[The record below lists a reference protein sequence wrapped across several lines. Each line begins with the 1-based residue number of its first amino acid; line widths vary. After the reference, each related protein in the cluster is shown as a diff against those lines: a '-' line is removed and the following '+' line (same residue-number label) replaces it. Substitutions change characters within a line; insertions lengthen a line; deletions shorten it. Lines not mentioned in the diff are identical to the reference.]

1 MEINMTVHTYSI
13 KSFDYQSTV
22 DTVSVK
28 IEYTRRTSNSIQNRI
43 WNWKGSHSAAKSLG
57 VDNDSGASFSDRNLE
72 VVTGIETKGEKIP
85 VQVCNAIEEM
95 GKKAFTEMQN
105 QKNEMQ
111 NQKNEKQDHIEK
123 HEKENSAEEMEK
135 EASKEINK
143 EQI

>member
-1 MEINMTVHTYSI
+1 MEVNVAIYTYGI
-13 KSFDYQSTV
+13 KSFNYESTV
-22 DTVSVK
+22 DLVSVK

-43 WNWKGSHSAAKSLG
+43 WNWKGSHSAAQTQGL
-57 VDNDSGASFSDRNLE
+57 DNDSGASFSDRNLE

-95 GKKAFTEMQN
+95 EKKAFT
-105 QKNEMQ
+105 EMQ